1 LGVEKLDFIAK
12 TDNIS
17 ETVQDN

>member
-12 TDNIS
+12 TGNIS